1 MGGSIMRIKKKF
13 PVYGIFV
20 IVSLFLVIAACGSA
34 MGEISTTPGDLEKDV
49 SVDADI
55 IITFEK
61 PMDINTVEVTLD
73 PDSGITITREWS
85 NTDTKLKLV
94 LSDSLS
100 YDQIYTVSAGGNQ
113 TDTEFVGTSFT
124 FTTESEPIILFG
136 LNLQEPLPLIGFSL
150 WNLIMFIVVLI
161 VGLIVVKIVG
171 RSVKKS
177 LLRGKATEILA
188 EFTSR
193 LIKIMLTIFVV
204 FTALGFL
211 GLDIGEYILG
221 LAVVLGFVLGFALG
235 DTLSNIAAGF
245 MIAITKPFKSGDVV
259 TVSGETGAIQSVGI
273 SVTEMNTPDNKRI
286 IIPNK
291 SVWGGNIINFTRHGK
306 RRVDM
311 EVGVGYNDDLNLVI
325 KTTMDVIKAHPKIL
339 TDPAPQ
345 VAVSDHGDSA
355 VGLVVRPW
363 CKTEDYWDVL
373 FDMKKALK
381 EAYDEAG
388 ISIPYPQMDLHV
400 EKDI

>member
-1 MGGSIMRIKKKF
+1 MRMKKR
-13 PVYGIFV
+13 IDMLV
-20 IVSLFLVIAACGSA
+20 IVLLVSLLLGLAFSGFA
-34 MGEISTTPGDLEKDV
+34 MGEVSTTPADLEKDV
-49 SVDADI
+49 SVDTDI

-61 PMDINTVEVTLD
+61 SIKINTAEVTFD
-73 PDSGITITREWS
+73 PDPGIAITREWS
-85 NTDTKLKLV
+85 TGDTKLKLV
-94 LSDSLS
+94 LSESLS
-100 YDQIYTVSAGGNQ
+100 FNQKYTVTAGGNQ
-113 TDTEFVGTSFT
+113 TTDDEFVSHSVT
-124 FTTESEPIILFG
+124 FTTEAEPIVLLGF
-136 LNLQEPLPLIGFSL
+136 NLQEPLPLIGISL
-150 WNLIMFIVVLI
+150 WNIIMFIVVLI
-161 VGLIVVKIVG
+161 VGSIIVKIVG

-177 LLRGKATEILA
+177 LLKGKATEILA

-211 GLDIGEYILG
+211 GLDMGEYVLG

-245 MIAITKPFKSGDVV
+245 MIAITKPFKAGDVV
-259 TVSGETGAIQSVGI
+259 TVSGETGAIESVGI
-273 SVTEMNTPDNKRI
+273 SVTELNTPDNKRI

-325 KTTMDVIKAHPKIL
+325 KTTNDVLKSHPKVL

-345 VAVSDHGDSA
+345 VSVSEHGDSA
-355 VGLVVRPW
+355 VVLVVRPW
-363 CKTEDYWDVL
+363 CKTDDYWDVF

-381 EAYDEAG
+381 EAYDKAG
-388 ISIPYPQMDLHV
+388 ISIPYPQMDIHMQ
-400 EKDI
+400 KDIL

>member
-1 MGGSIMRIKKKF
+1 MRMKKR
-13 PVYGIFV
+13 IDMLV
-20 IVSLFLVIAACGSA
+20 IVLLVSLLLGLAFSGFA
-34 MGEISTTPGDLEKDV
+34 MGEVSTTPADLEKDV
-49 SVDADI
+49 SVDTDI

-61 PMDINTVEVTLD
+61 SIKINTAEVTFD
-73 PDSGITITREWS
+73 PDPGIAITREWS
-85 NTDTKLKLV
+85 TGDTKLKLV
-94 LSDSLS
+94 LSESLS
-100 YDQIYTVSAGGNQ
+100 FNQKYTVTAGGNQ
-113 TDTEFVGTSFT
+113 TTDDEFVSHSVT
-124 FTTESEPIILFG
+124 FTTEAEPIVLLGF
-136 LNLQEPLPLIGFSL
+136 NLQEPLPLIGISL
-150 WNLIMFIVVLI
+150 WNIIMFIVVLI
-161 VGLIVVKIVG
+161 VGSIIVKIVG

-177 LLRGKATEILA
+177 LLKGKATEILA
-188 EFTSR
+188 EFTRS

-211 GLDIGEYILG
+211 GLDMGEYVLG

-245 MIAITKPFKSGDVV
+245 MIAITKPFKAGDVV
-259 TVSGETGAIQSVGI
+259 TVSGETGAIESVGI
-273 SVTEMNTPDNKRI
+273 SVTELNTPDNKRI

-325 KTTMDVIKAHPKIL
+325 KTTNDVLKSHPKVL

-345 VAVSDHGDSA
+345 VSVSEHGDSA
-355 VGLVVRPW
+355 VVLVVRPW
-363 CKTEDYWDVL
+363 CKTDDYWDVF

-381 EAYDEAG
+381 EAYDKAG
-388 ISIPYPQMDLHV
+388 ISIPYPQMDIHMQ
-400 EKDI
+400 KDIL

>member
-1 MGGSIMRIKKKF
+1 MRMKKRID
-13 PVYGIFV
+13 VLV
-20 IVSLFLVIAACGSA
+20 ISLLVSLIIVLTFSGSV
-34 MGEISTTPGDLEKDV
+34 MGEVSTTPADLEKDV
-49 SVDADI
+49 SVDTNI

-61 PMDINTVEVTLD
+61 SININTAEVTFD

-85 NTDTKLKLV
+85 TGDTKLKLV
-94 LSDSLS
+94 LSESLS
-100 YDQIYTVSAGGNQ
+100 YNQKYTVTAGGNQ
-113 TDTEFVGTSFT
+113 TTDDEFVSHSVT
-124 FTTESEPIILFG
+124 FTTESEPIVLLGF
-136 LNLQEPLPLIGFSL
+136 NLQEPLPLIGISL
-150 WNLIMFIVVLI
+150 WNIIMFTVVLI
-161 VGLIVVKIVG
+161 VGSIIVKIVG

-177 LLRGKATEILA
+177 LLKGKATEILA

-211 GLDIGEYILG
+211 GLDMGEYVLG

-245 MIAITKPFKSGDVV
+245 MIAITKPFKAGDVV
-259 TVSGETGAIQSVGI
+259 TVSGQTGSIESVGI
-273 SVTEMNTPDNKRI
+273 SVTELNTPDNKRI

-325 KTTMDVIKAHPKIL
+325 KTTNIVLKSHPKVIS
-339 TDPAPQ
+339 DPAPQ
-345 VAVSDHGDSA
+345 VSVSEHGDSA
-355 VGLVVRPW
+355 VVLVVRPW
-363 CKTEDYWDVL
+363 CKTEDYWDVF

-381 EAYDEAG
+381 EAYDKAG
-388 ISIPYPQMDLHV
+388 ISIPYPQMDVHMT
-400 EKDI
+400 KDIL

>member
-1 MGGSIMRIKKKF
+1 ML
-13 PVYGIFV
+13 FV
-20 IVSLFLVIAACGSA
+20 ILVSSSV
-34 MGEISTTPGDLEKDV
+34 MGEISTTPEDEDKDV
-49 SVDADI
+49 PVDTELIIQFDDKMDTGSVDVV
-55 IITFEK
+55 F
-61 PMDINTVEVTLD
+61 D
-73 PDSGITITREWS
+73 PDPGLTFTREWTLS
-85 NTDTKLKLV
+85 NSKLKLTP
-94 LSDSLS
+94 SDSFSYEKKYTASITGDNDNGTFTTLS
-100 YDQIYTVSAGGNQ
+100 FS
-113 TDTEFVGTSFT
+113 
-124 FTTESEPIILFG
+124 FTTESEPIVLFG
-136 LNLQEPLPLIGFSL
+136 LNIEEPLPLIGISL
-150 WNLIMFIVVLI
+150 WNIILFIVVLI
-161 VGLIVVKIVG
+161 VGMIVVNIVG

-193 LIKIMLTIFVV
+193 LIKIMLTIFVL

-211 GLDIGEYILG
+211 GLDIGEYVLG

-245 MIAITKPFKSGDVV
+245 MIAITKPFKAGDVV

-311 EVGVGYNDDLNLVI
+311 EVGVGYNDDLDLVI
-325 KTTMDVIKAHPKIL
+325 KTTMDVLKSYPKVL
-339 TDPAPQ
+339 SDPAPQ
-345 VAVSDHGDSA
+345 VAVSEHGDSA
-355 VGLVVRPW
+355 VVLVVRPW
-363 CKTEDYWDVL
+363 CLTDDYWDVL

-381 EAYDEAG
+381 EAYDKSG
-388 ISIPYPQMDLHV
+388 ISIPYPQMDVHMQ
-400 EKDI
+400 KDIQ